1 MKKDLLPGW
10 TLEVDEISN
19 GVFKVILKNALGHKA
34 EIIDD
39 VTDGTIEKA
48 KSYAF
53 DIERQISKNWNLFL
67 YNFCLLRLEG
77 KDVSKNYY
85 DDNAFGS
92 WLVMINNNR
101 VIYDGKDSWL
111 IYQNNKSEVWVDEII
126 IKKQDLNYCHLK
138 KAPQNLQLCKQ
149 FYIRLL

>member
-77 KDVSKNYY
+77 KDVSK
-85 DDNAFGS
+85 
-92 WLVMINNNR
+92 
-101 VIYDGKDSWL
+101 KP
-111 IYQNNKSEVWVDEII
+111 
-126 IKKQDLNYCHLK
+126 LK
-138 KAPQNLQLCKQ
+138 
-149 FYIRLL
+149 

>member
-126 IKKQDLNYCHLK
+126 IKKQDLNYYNFIEIVNK
-138 KAPQNLQLCKQ
+138 LQSPSTVV
-149 FYIRLL
+149 